1 MPRAG
6 VRPGRTTGRVRQLE
20 RLADPFNVPEDEW
33 DDGAFIEDP
42 EGVRPGVSFLKVPEP
57 KVVKNRMH
65 FDIHVGGGRQE
76 PEVRCPQV
84 QAVVDKLVAA
94 GGAVLRVDEADGTPD
109 PVTMADPE
117 GNEFDVL

>member
-1 MPRAG
+1 M
-6 VRPGRTTGRVRQLE
+6 
-20 RLADPFNVPEDEW
+20 ADPFTVPADEW

-42 EGVRPGVSFLKVPEP
+42 DGVRPDVSFLRVPKP

-76 PEVRCPQV
+76 PFDLGWLRD

-94 GGAVLRVDEADGTPD
+94 GGAVLRVDEPDGTPD
-109 PVTMADPE
+109 HVTMADPE